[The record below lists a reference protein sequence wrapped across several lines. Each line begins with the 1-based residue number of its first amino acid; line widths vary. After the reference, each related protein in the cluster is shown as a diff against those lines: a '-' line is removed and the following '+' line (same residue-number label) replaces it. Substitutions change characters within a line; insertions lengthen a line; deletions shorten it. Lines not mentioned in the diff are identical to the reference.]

1 MPCYLFCANFQF
13 VLFWFFY
20 SLVLWLRSLSKSYCC
35 YYYRSIYICC
45 SAIMCLLVGLIFIFF
60 MWWLL
65 KFPSW
70 FLSVH
75 FSVFSSTDWCLNVI
89 FKRYIYANLFPWYTL
104 LIPSSE
110 MIIKRLNLFFS
121 FEFDALSKIW
131 YSNAHMFRTNV
142 INSMWLIQSYSD

>member
-1 MPCYLFCANFQF
+1 MPCYLFYANFQF

-89 FKRYIYANLFPWYTL
+89 IKRYIYANLFSWYIL
-104 LIPSSE
+104 YWYRAPKWSYNVWICLFH
-110 MIIKRLNLFFS
+110 LNLMHYQKYDILMRICS
-121 FEFDALSKIW
+121 EL
-131 YSNAHMFRTNV
+131 
-142 INSMWLIQSYSD
+142 MWSTQCD